1 MPSLKPCRLSIKKV
15 SKKHTPS
22 IIDEIADQIIEDLSL
37 NERVTMANLEDDQIE
52 FINKLLAEYIQS
64 KTKQLATKHADPDTL
79 EAEAIIKEIWNRL
92 RESHRIR
99 IVEK

>member
-1 MPSLKPCRLSIKKV
+1 M
-15 SKKHTPS
+15 SKNHSPT
-22 IIDEIADQIIEDLSL
+22 IVDEIADQIIEDLSL